1 MCELFGISSRE
12 KIHCNILL
20 RTFFS
25 HSVNHPDGW
34 GLASF
39 HDGGASIEK
48 EPLSAAESA
57 YLRARLKDNISEDVL
72 LAHIRKA
79 SVGNLSYQNT
89 HPFALRD
96 GQGCLWTLIH
106 NGTIF
111 ESPLLEPYR
120 QFQKG
125 STDSERILYY
135 LVEQINHGRGSSLS
149 RCAIIEEAVCAI
161 APKNKVNLLIYD
173 GSLLYIHCN
182 HRGSL
187 YLWQRPETVVV
198 STQPLNQASW
208 MEVPLNTLLAYRQ
221 GKLVYTGK
229 PHSHEYVKPDDGEPP
244 LFPELMDGLGI

>member
-1 MCELFGISSRE
+1 MCELLGVSSRE

-25 HSVNHPDGW
+25 HSVDHPDGW

-39 HDGGASIEK
+39 YDGGASIEK
-48 EPLSAAESA
+48 EPLSAVESA
-57 YLRARLKDNISEDVL
+57 YLRARLKDDISEDIL

-79 SVGNLSYQNT
+79 SVGNLSYQNA

-96 GQGCLWTLIH
+96 GRGCLWTLIH

-120 QFQKG
+120 QVQKG

-135 LVEQINHGRGSSLS
+135 LVEQINRGGGSALDC
-149 RCAIIEEAVCAI
+149 CAIIEEAVRAI

-173 GSLLYIHCN
+173 GDLLYIHCN

-187 YLWQRPETVVV
+187 YLWQRPGTLVV
-198 STQPLNQASW
+198 STRPLNQAPW
-208 MEVPLNTLLAYRQ
+208 TEAPLNTLLAYRR
-221 GKLVYTGK
+221 GEPVYHGK

-244 LFPELMDGLGI
+244 LFPGLTDGLGI